1 MGNNRF
7 VDIFKEFASKKY
19 IANILVLIGIAI
31 MVLIVSKDTFLGNSK
46 KMIKQENTLENT
58 LAPQEYGERT
68 EEELIEYRLKN
79 ILENIEGVGDVEIM
93 ITFEMGA
100 EIIPA
105 SNKSKSSDTTEE
117 KDSGGGARTIVS
129 EDITETVVMTNENY
143 GTKLLVLKEIKPKV
157 NGVIVVAK
165 GAENIEVKARLY
177 DAVKTVLQIP
187 GHKVEIYP
195 KKN

>member
-129 EDITETVVMTNENY
+129 EDITETVVTTNENY